1 MVSMH
6 DGTRVTARIGRWAA
20 VEQLFLSF
28 TTCTCM
34 CMCMSCCMYRIFVI
48 MAPRVRGLGVGVLCG
63 ARCVP
68 PPGPPCYFS
77 HLRGLDALGVSVT
90 VTVHCVP
97 VGHSPH

>member
-48 MAPRVRGLGVGVLCG
+48 MAPRVRGLGVWACCAVRG
-63 ARCVP
+63 ACRR
-68 PPGPPCYFS
+68 
-77 HLRGLDALGVSVT
+77 RGRRVILATCAAWMLLA
-90 VTVHCVP
+90 CP
-97 VGHSPH
+97 